1 MNTPFLSTT
10 AILLSL
16 AAAVPAQAQ
25 EAPDD
30 QEITV
35 TARRQSET
43 LSEVPAS
50 VTVLTETSLRQAG
63 VVTTEQIVNLTPGV
77 TIVSNA
83 AQVGDAQVNIRGI
96 NGARDA
102 ENSVALVVDGILKT
116 NTAALNS
123 YQGELTQV
131 EVLKGPQGA
140 YYGRNAAAGAIVM
153 TTRTPGDMLQVTG
166 KGFLASRDTQNI
178 QGSVSGPLAP
188 GLGALVY
195 GNFRHTDGFYR
206 NTGPDPDTRGFNVD
220 NYRGWN
226 AGGRLFYDNGPL
238 TLDLKGRYG
247 EVRAGSL
254 AYDVD
259 FRLPGFATALGNPL
273 FNEDPNDHRFT
284 FNRNIVGVNWQTTK
298 EASLRGVYDLGGAS
312 LSAWVSWSDID
323 EDFVSDAA
331 VGSLGRFNA
340 QPSCIASVAQLYAQG
355 TTLAPPQN
363 LGPTPGDSLFGPYGP
378 TRCDGIQYTLRTQE
392 DISAEIRLASTGD
405 GPLGWSVGGYYL
417 NIDRRF
423 GTAINE
429 DDGAG
434 AVRRLYNAPGT
445 PNQTSQLLDDR
456 FTTDVYAGF
465 GSLEYKAGD
474 VLTVSAALR
483 YDREE
488 RQVDPLSPDVADPVT
503 GGALNPGYDVG
514 AVTRQQRAYEQLQ
527 PKLAVRVKASDT
539 INLFADWGIGFK
551 AGGFNS
557 QGSQAIIDQN
567 INAPLGLSVAI
578 NDDYRKERSSAFEA
592 GFKARTA
599 DGRFSLEGAAYHT
612 IVTDMQFFEFYTGG
626 FGVLRVVSN
635 IDKVR
640 LTGAEL
646 SANLRIVP
654 GWNLYASGN
663 YTDSEIKENAS
674 RPYTEGNESPY
685 TAKYTLNVGTQ
696 VNTPL
701 DDRVN
706 GLLRIDYRLTGPTWF
721 HTVQDNVTRGIF
733 DLSFPGLGFGDFG
746 GTRRDAYGLFD
757 VRLGLTSGGWSA
769 TLFATN
775 LFDKQFLSEIIPAP
789 EFGGAFIAPGTRRVV
804 GVEVGFDF

>member
-1 MNTPFLSTT
+1 MKSSFAYTGL
-10 AILLSL
+10 ILAML
-16 AAAVPAQAQ
+16 PATHAYAQ
-25 EAPDD
+25 EAPE
-30 QEITV
+30 EITV
-35 TARRQSET
+35 TARRQSES

-83 AQVGDAQVNIRGI
+83 AQAGDAQINIRGI

-116 NTAALNS
+116 NTASLNS

-140 YYGRNAAAGAIVM
+140 YYGRNAAAGALVM
-153 TTRTPGDMLQVTG
+153 TTRTPGEALQITG
-166 KGFLASRDTQNI
+166 KASVATRDSQNV
-178 QGSVSGPLAP
+178 QGSISGPLTQ

-195 GNFRHTDGFYR
+195 GNFRHTDGFYE
-206 NTGPDPDTRGFNVD
+206 NTGPDADTRGHNVD

-226 AGGRLFYDNGPL
+226 VGGRLFYDDGPL

-259 FRLPGFATALGNPL
+259 FRLPGFASALGNPL
-273 FNEDPNDHRFT
+273 FNEDPNDHDFT
-284 FNRNIVGVNWQTTK
+284 FNRNIVGKNWQSTK

-312 LSAWVSWSDID
+312 LSAWVAWSDID
-323 EDFVSDAA
+323 EDFISDAA
-331 VGSLGRFNA
+331 VGSLGRFNN
-340 QPSCIASVAQLYAQG
+340 QPACIASVAALYAQG
-355 TTLAPPQN
+355 VTLAPPQN
-363 LGPTPGDSLFGPYGP
+363 LGPTPAASLFGPYGP
-378 TRCDGIQYTLRTQE
+378 TQCDGIQYTLRTQE
-392 DISAEIRLASTGD
+392 DISAEVRLASTGD
-405 GPLGWSVGGYYL
+405 GALGWSVGAYYL

-429 DDGAG
+429 DDGTDPR
-434 AVRRLYNAPGT
+434 RRLFIPAGS

-456 FTTDVYAGF
+456 FMTDVYAGF
-465 GSLEYKAGD
+465 GSLDYKAGD
-474 VLTVSAALR
+474 AVTLSAALR

-488 RQVDPLSPDVADPVT
+488 RQVSPLSPNLPDPVT
-503 GGALNPGYDVG
+503 GGPLNPGYAVG
-514 AVTRQQRAYEQLQ
+514 TITRQQRAYEQIQ
-527 PKLAVRVKASDT
+527 PKLAVHVKATDT

-557 QGSQAIIDQN
+557 QGSAAIIDQN
-567 INAPLGLSVAI
+567 INAPLGLSI
-578 NDDYRKERSSAFEA
+578 GIDDDYRKERSSAFEA
-592 GFKARTA
+592 GFKARTP
-599 DGRFSLEGAAYHT
+599 DGRFSIEGAVYHT

-635 IDKVR
+635 IDKVK

-646 SANLRIVP
+646 SANVRIMP
-654 GWNLYASGN
+654 GWSLYASGN
-663 YTDSEIKENAS
+663 YTDSEIKENSS

-696 VNTPL
+696 VNTPIT
-701 DDRVN
+701 DQVN
-706 GLLRIDYRLTGPTWF
+706 GTLRIDYRLTGPTWF
-721 HTVQDNVTRGIF
+721 HTVQDDVTRGIF
-733 DLSFPGLGFGDFG
+733 DLSFPGLGFGDFS

-757 VRLGLTSGGWSA
+757 VRAGLTYRGWSA
-769 TLFATN
+769 TVFATN
-775 LFDKQFLSEIIPAP
+775 LFDKKFLGEIIPAP
-789 EFGGAFIAPGTRRVV
+789 EFGGAFIAPGTKRVV
-804 GVEVGFDF
+804 GLELGFDF